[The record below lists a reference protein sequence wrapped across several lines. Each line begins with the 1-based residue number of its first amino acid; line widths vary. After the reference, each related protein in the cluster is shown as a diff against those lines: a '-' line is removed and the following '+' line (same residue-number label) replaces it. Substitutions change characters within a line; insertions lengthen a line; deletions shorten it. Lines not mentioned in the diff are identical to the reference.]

1 MSLVNINQR
10 ISELR
15 RILDDLRTQRVQKEL
30 EISSIENQALRQRLQ
45 DSLDNILMQIL
56 DREMELQD
64 FETSAD

>member
-1 MSLVNINQR
+1 MENVNQR
-10 ISELR
+10 INELR
-15 RILDDLRTQRVQKEL
+15 RILSDLRTQRVQKEL

-64 FETSAD
+64 LESAAE